1 MLLAR
6 KARWRITLQTCNVIL
21 SPQTMNKLNP
31 LSETELHPDLLA
43 MLRPRIQR
51 LGYLGEF
58 FRYSAHQPKAL
69 MSFMQFTEDLKEALP
84 DKLTE
89 TVALSVARIMDNA
102 YERVQHER
110 LSLKKGFGEKWIGE
124 VLSLRAESNDDI
136 SQEEALVQR
145 LVLAVIGQ
153 KGKNCTSQL
162 TAVINAIG
170 PEAAIAILMLIGRYV
185 THALIV
191 NTLNLA
197 PPVPSPLEEK

>member
-1 MLLAR
+1 
-6 KARWRITLQTCNVIL
+6 
-21 SPQTMNKLNP
+21 MNKLTP
-31 LSETELHPDLLA
+31 LSEAELHPDLLA

-58 FRYSAHQPKAL
+58 FRYSAYQPKAL

-110 LSLKKGFGEKWIGE
+110 LSLKKGFGEKWIRE
-124 VLSLRAESNDDI
+124 VLSLRAESNGDI
-136 SQEEALVQR
+136 SKEEALVQR

-197 PPVPSPLEEK
+197 QPVPSPLEEK